1 MALPLISVLA
11 AHPPHTLLA
20 VHEVRI
26 HCRLLGVTLGRLVD
40 GG

>member
-11 AHPPHTLLA
+11 AHPPQTLHA
-20 VHEVRI
+20 VHDVRL
-26 HCRLLGVTLGRLVD
+26 HVYRLGVTLGRRID